1 MERREPMRFSEKFGV
16 YGIDDERQRKVIYP
30 TRVVL
35 TKGNVTGAQYLTTIR
50 PTQVALYDYTDP
62 CTLDNRSSAE
72 NAAVLVDFGREI
84 HGTVTVSVWNTD
96 SNNENQSVD
105 YILRLGESVS
115 EALTPVGVKNATND
129 HAVRDSV
136 NPIRPWSSNE
146 SNESGFRF
154 AYVELLTPNA
164 WMEIRCLPATLIY
177 RDIEYKGSFSCSD
190 PLLDRIYD
198 TAAYTVHLNMQ
209 RYLWDGIKRD
219 RLVWAGDMNTEIA
232 TILAVFGD
240 NEVVRKSLDL
250 VKELTPADKSMNGL
264 SSYNLWWL
272 LCHYDF
278 YMGTGDY
285 DYLREQKDYL
295 SELLLRYVNYIGED
309 GREELPAGRFF
320 DWPTSTDDT
329 ARHAGLQGLFRLALL
344 RGGEMMKILGESE
357 TALRC
362 YEGADRLLQH
372 CPDFRGSKQSAALL
386 VEGGILDAK
395 KAFDEVIS
403 VDGSVG
409 LSTFLGYF
417 TLCAAA
423 EAGEYEAAV
432 LLIKDY
438 WGKMLELGA
447 TTFWEDFDI
456 TWAENASPITEPVP
470 QGKADIHGDFGSHCY
485 KNLRHSL
492 CHGWASG
499 PAPWMAKYILGITPL
514 EAGYKKVLFKPHLSG
529 LEWAK
534 GTVPTPYGN
543 IEVDLSSEGGFCR
556 CPDGVEIEI
565 DLSELI

>member
-1 MERREPMRFSEKFGV
+1 MRLSEKFGI

-35 TKGNVTGAQYLTTIR
+35 TKGNVTGGQYLTKIR
-50 PTQVALYDYTDP
+50 PTQVAIYGYTDQ
-62 CTLDNRSSAE
+62 CTLDNRGSTE

-84 HGTVTVSVWNTD
+84 HGTVTVSVWNTT
-96 SNNENQSVD
+96 SREEVPSVD

-115 EALTPVGVKNATND
+115 EAMTPVGVKNATND

-136 NPIRPWSSNE
+136 NTIRPWSSNE

-154 AYVELLTPNA
+154 AYVELLTPDA
-164 WMEIRCLPATLIY
+164 WMELRCLPATLIY

-190 PLLDRIYD
+190 PVLDRVYD

-219 RLVWAGDMNTEIA
+219 RLVWAGDMNTELA
-232 TILAVFGD
+232 AILAVFGE

-250 VKELTPADKSMNGL
+250 VKEITPADEAMNGL

-272 LCHYDF
+272 LCHYEL

-285 DYLREQKDYL
+285 EYLKEQKDYL

-309 GREELPAGRFF
+309 GAEELPDGRFF
-320 DWPTSTDDT
+320 DWPTSTSDEK
-329 ARHAGLQGLFRLALL
+329 RHAGLQGLFRLALL
-344 RGGEMMKILGESE
+344 RGGDMMKLLGESE

-362 YEGADRLLQH
+362 YEAADSLLRH
-372 CPDFRGSKQSAALL
+372 VPDPMGDKQSAALL
-386 VEGGILDAK
+386 VEGGILDPK
-395 KAFDEVIS
+395 KAFEEVIS
-403 VDGSVG
+403 VGG
-409 LSTFLGYF
+409 AAGFSTFLGYF

-423 EAGEYEAAV
+423 KAGEYEAS
-432 LLIKDY
+432 IRMMKDY

-447 TTFWEDFDI
+447 TTFWEDFDLA
-456 TWAENASPITEPVP
+456 WAENAAPITDPVP
-470 QGKADIHGDFGSHCY
+470 EGKADIHGDFGAHCY

-499 PAPWMAKYILGITPL
+499 PAPWLAKYILGITPL
-514 EAGYKKVLFKPHLSG
+514 EAGYKKVLFKPHLAG
-529 LEWAK
+529 LAWAK
-534 GTVPTPYGN
+534 GAVPTPYGN
-543 IEVDLSSEGGFCR
+543 ITVELSREGGFCR
-556 CPDGVEIEI
+556 CPDGVEVEV